1 MSNPEGKKLEFRH
14 NAALVLKSERHGP
27 KEPSGE
33 AVSLSGKFLK
43 MGDRARVS
51 GQPAVSG
58 LSSSSSSSSA
68 SSSAAPSAIATKIEK
83 ARKKRERPSDVGEP
97 DVLKRRVEVARGV
110 DDDDGDSG
118 MRYVPKTREMR
129 IVWEQVLSIV
139 QRLLGDVPHEVLA
152 GASEEVVAIL
162 RDGESIE
169 SDKRSRV
176 SSLLS
181 IGGGSS
187 LNDETFARLSSMSKL
202 LMDFTMPGASSS
214 ETFNNEG
221 IDEGVAVFQDDA
233 DENDG
238 GANEDFDFE
247 IKDEEDEGE
256 DENNEDMNPNNVS
269 SSEMRVAVDKETNES
284 ASNRAADLD
293 AAELAAGL
301 IPVRDIDAFFIQ
313 RHVAKYT
320 EDATEAMRLAGE
332 ILSIL
337 SAAISPT
344 QPSDVRLI
352 ENHLVSLLDFEKFDL
367 IRMIVKNAS
376 RILYVTRFRQAS
388 NDDARAKVRAEIAA
402 DTIHGGPEILRRL
415 GDALSSDSWTQD
427 RTASAKEKVARE
439 AQQIA
444 KSFRSEKSSAE
455 NELSILNPSSSAG
468 FKPDRIVDLESLA
481 FSKGAHTMSNS
492 KVVLPEKSW
501 RALKKGYEE
510 VHVPAQKARPMAEG
524 EREIPISELPQW
536 ARGAF
541 KGMTKL
547 NRVQSRLYETA
558 LFSPDNML
566 LCAPTGA
573 GKTNVAVLAILH
585 ELGLHRKEVL
595 GTDSADSGGPID
607 LSMFKIVYVAPMK
620 ALVQEVVANFTQRL
634 GESYGIKVRELS
646 GDQNLTKQEISD
658 TQIIVT
664 TPEKWDVVT
673 RKSGERTFTQLVR
686 LLIFDEIHLLH
697 DERGPVI
704 EALVSRT
711 MRQVEASSD
720 LVRIV
725 GLSATLPNYEDVA
738 SFLRVKVDRGLFVF
752 DSSFRP
758 APLQQQYIGVTEKNK
773 LKQLQMM
780 NTICYEKVLEQAGK
794 NQILIFVHSRKDTA
808 RTARAIRDMFVEKGT
823 QSQLLRQD
831 GASKEILVSE
841 AEAAAKD
848 AELKDLL
855 PFGFACHHAGMQRSD
870 RTLVEE
876 LFADGHI
883 QVLCSTATLAWGV
896 NLPAHTVI
904 IKGTQIYNPEKGRW
918 VEISPLDIVQMLGR
932 AGRPQYDTFGE
943 GIIITK
949 HDELQFYLSLMNQ
962 QLPVESQMIAKLAD
976 NLNAEIVLGTVAN
989 LKDAAHW
996 LSYTYLYVRMLRAP
1010 QLYGIA
1016 DRISTDPYLH
1026 TYRLELAHS
1035 AATLLD
1041 RHNLIRYDKRT
1052 GVFQPTALGRVASH
1066 YYITHST
1073 ISTYNEIL
1081 KPSLTDLELFRLFSL
1096 SAEFKNVVVRQE
1108 EREELRKL
1116 LDRVPIPVKETM
1128 EEPSA
1133 KVNVLL
1139 QAYISKLKLD
1149 GFALAADMVY
1159 VHQSAA
1165 RLMRAIFEIC
1175 LRRGWALLA
1184 RKALDIAKMIDH
1196 RQWGSSSPLR
1206 QFSQSAGGLS
1216 DEVLVR
1222 LEKKDIP
1229 WERYNDLRPS
1239 DLGELVRLPKLGKAI
1254 HRLVHMLPRLEVQVN
1269 LLPITRSLLR
1279 IDLVI
1284 EPDFIYD
1291 VKAHGGSESF
1301 WIFVEDADGD
1311 TIIHQEFFSLKMRY
1325 ATEEHKLT
1333 FFVPLTDPTPPQ
1345 YFIRVIS
1352 DRWLHSETLKAA
1364 PLRALLLPE
1373 KFPPHTELLDLAPLP
1388 LTALGSDQYT
1398 RLYLQK
1404 SNAPHQQIFNPIQTQ
1419 TFSALFETDQN
1430 VLISAPSGS
1439 GRNVCAEFALLR
1451 LFKNDPDSRAVYI
1464 APHVETARQRYDEW
1478 EVKFGDGLGK
1488 AVIEL
1493 TGELTADLKLL
1504 ERCNICI
1511 ATPRQWDA
1519 LSRRWKKRRAVQEV
1533 SLFICD
1539 DLDMISSGGAG
1550 DSVSAS
1556 SLGGG
1561 GLAKDAGSGATYEVV
1576 VSRMRQM
1583 SALLEGSPARLVAL
1597 SNSVANARDLADWIG
1612 AGPTGTFNFLPQT
1625 RAVPLEIRIQGFDNP
1640 NAALRL
1646 SGMARPVYHACAL
1659 NAESP
1664 TSARSL
1670 VFVPS
1675 RKQAQLTAID
1685 LLSFAAADNKANIFL
1700 RCDSSYIDEALSSFG
1715 VSSSSALQHTL
1726 HRGVAFVHSGMT
1738 DAEQQCIAALFESGA
1753 IGVVVAPAAFAWS
1766 MGAKVWDANT
1776 VVVMGTEAYDGR
1788 QRKYVD
1794 YPLSDVLY
1802 LVGRAVKPLSS
1813 DGIARAFVLC
1823 ASTRKD
1829 YLKKFLYEPLPVES
1843 QLHRSLHDHLCAEV
1857 VNKVVQNKQEALDYL
1872 TWSLLYR
1879 RLAQNP
1885 NYYGL
1890 QGTSARH
1897 LTDYLSELLD
1907 STLNDLEGSQCV
1919 EVIDELDLAPL
1930 NLGMIASYY
1939 HCSYVTLEVFAAS
1952 VAAKS
1957 KLRSLVEIIANASEF
1972 DSVPIRHGEEK
1983 FLRQL
1988 AMHLPIAPPIVEGK
2002 DPDLI
2007 FHDAHVK
2014 TFLLLQAHF
2023 SRRALAPELRNDLAR
2038 ILQESVT
2045 LVQALVDVVSSEGW
2059 LKPALAAMEMSQMII
2074 QGLWADKDSSLLQ
2087 VPHFTTELVSR
2098 CAAYG
2103 TQDDND
2109 GTMHDSDANSIE
2121 SVFDLSNMDHG
2132 ARQKLLQFND
2142 LQLADVA
2149 RFANRI
2155 PSINMSFS
2163 ISGGGIIDGSVP
2175 FGGEDAEAVP
2185 VIPGE
2190 TVSVCITLER
2200 EGGAEG
2206 LEEGAG
2212 VGAVYAPRFPTSK
2225 SEGWWLVIGQPS
2237 ANAILAIKRITLG
2250 RSAQSFTLDFPS
2262 PSAGDGGSNVAK
2274 AQLLFMCDS
2283 YCGIDQ
2289 EQEFTLQLR
2298 S

>member
-1 MSNPEGKKLEFRH
+1 MPPQIQKGGEARKLEYRH
-14 NAALVLKSERHGP
+14 NAALVLRSDRHGP
-27 KEPSGE
+27 KEPTGE

-51 GQPAVSG
+51 DTTNATG
-58 LSSSSSSSSA
+58 SSLSSA
-68 SSSAAPSAIATKIEK
+68 SSAVTQRIEK
-83 ARKKRERPSDVGEP
+83 ARKKRERPSEAGEL
-97 DVLKRRVEVARGV
+97 DGLKRRSEVIRGYV
-110 DDDDGDSG
+110 DDEGDSSL
-118 MRYVPKTREMR
+118 RYIPKTRDMR
-129 IVWEQVLSIV
+129 IVWEQILSIC
-139 QRLLGDVPHEVLA
+139 QRLLGDVPHEVLS

-169 SDKRSRV
+169 SDKRTRV
-176 SSLLS
+176 SSLLAT
-181 IGGGSS
+181 GGGLS

-202 LMDFTMPGASSS
+202 LMDFTVPGSASSES
-214 ETFNNEG
+214 AMNEG
-221 IDEGVAVFQDDA
+221 IDEGVAVFQDDT
-233 DENDG
+233 DDKEG
-238 GANEDFDFE
+238 GANDDFDFE
-247 IKDEEDEGE
+247 INDDEVEDDKDENSNGAEE
-256 DENNEDMNPNNVS
+256 
-269 SSEMRVAVDKETNES
+269 SEMRVVVEKESSES

-301 IPVRDIDAFFIQ
+301 IPVRDIDAFFVQ
-313 RHVAKYT
+313 RQVAKYT
-320 EDATEAMRLAGE
+320 EDANEAMRLAGE
-332 ILSIL
+332 ILTIL
-337 SAAISPT
+337 SVAISPS
-344 QPSDVRLI
+344 QPSDVRLL
-352 ENHLVSLLDFEKFDL
+352 ENQLVSLLDFEKFEL
-367 IRMIVKNAS
+367 IRLIVKNAP
-376 RILYVTRFRQAS
+376 RIHHVTRFRQAS
-388 NDDARAKVRAEIAA
+388 NDEVRAKVRAEIAA

-427 RTASAKEKVARE
+427 RTASAKDKVTRE
-439 AQQIA
+439 AEQIA
-444 KSFRSEKSSAE
+444 RSSRSEKNNTE
-455 NELSILNPSSSAG
+455 NELAFLSPSSGAV
-468 FKPDRIVDLESLA
+468 FKPDRLVDLDALA
-481 FSKGAHTMSNS
+481 FTKGAHTMSNA

-510 VHVPAQKARPMAEG
+510 VHVPAQKPRPMAEG
-524 EREIPISELPQW
+524 EREIPITELPGW
-536 ARGAF
+536 AQGAF
-541 KGMTKL
+541 KGMTRL

-585 ELGLHRKEVL
+585 ELGLHRQEVL
-595 GTDSADSGGPID
+595 GSNGSDASVTLPID
-607 LSMFKIVYVAPMK
+607 LSAFKIVYVAPMK

-646 GDQNLTKQEISD
+646 GDQNLTKQEIAD

-738 SFLRVKVDRGLFVF
+738 AFLRVKADRGLFVF

-773 LKQLQMM
+773 IKQLQLM
-780 NTICYEKVLEQAGK
+780 NSICYEKVLEQAGK

-808 RTARAIRDMFVEKGT
+808 RTARAIRDMFVENNT

-841 AEAAAKD
+841 ANAAAKD
-848 AELKDLL
+848 TELKDLL

-918 VEISPLDIVQMLGR
+918 VEISPLDIMQMLGR

-962 QLPVESQMIAKLAD
+962 QLPVESQMIGKLAD
-976 NLNAEIVLGTVAN
+976 NLNAEIVLGTIAN
-989 LKDAAHW
+989 LKDAGHW
-996 LSYTYLYVRMLRAP
+996 LSYSYLYVRMLRAP
-1010 QLYGIA
+1010 HLYGVADKIA
-1016 DRISTDPYLH
+1016 TDPRLY

-1066 YYITHST
+1066 YYITHPT

-1184 RKALDIAKMIDH
+1184 RKALDVAKMIDH

-1206 QFSQSAGGLS
+1206 QFSQGAGGLS
-1216 DEVLVR
+1216 DEVLIR

-1239 DLGELVRLPKLGKAI
+1239 DLGELVRLPKLGKNI
-1254 HRLVHMLPRLEVQVN
+1254 HKLVHMIPRLEVQVN

-1279 IDLVI
+1279 IDLII

-1333 FFVPLTDPTPPQ
+1333 FFVPLTEPTPPQ
-1345 YFIRVIS
+1345 YFIRVVS
-1352 DRWLHSETLKAA
+1352 DRWLHSETLKAV
-1364 PLRALLLPE
+1364 PLRSLLLPA
-1373 KFPPHTELLDLAPLP
+1373 KFPPHTELLDLSPLP
-1388 LTALGSDQYT
+1388 LTALGSEDFT

-1404 SNAPHQQIFNPIQTQ
+1404 SNAAHQQIFNPIQTQ
-1419 TFSALFETDQN
+1419 TFSSLFETDQN

-1439 GRNVCAEFALLR
+1439 GRNICAEFALLR
-1451 LFKNDPDSRAVYI
+1451 LFKQDPDARAVYI
-1464 APHVETARQRYDEW
+1464 APHVETTRQRYDEW
-1478 EVKFGDGLGK
+1478 EVKFGVGLGK

-1493 TGELTADLKLL
+1493 TGELAADLRLL

-1539 DLDMISSGGAG
+1539 DLDMIGSFGSG
-1550 DSVSAS
+1550 DSVSTA

-1561 GLAKDAGSGATYEVV
+1561 GIAKDAGSGATYEVV

-1583 SALLEGSPARLVAL
+1583 TALLEGTPARLVAL

-1612 AGPTGTFNFLPQT
+1612 AGPTGLFNFLPQT

-1640 NAALRL
+1640 NASLRL

-1659 NAESP
+1659 HAEAP
-1664 TSARSL
+1664 TSARSI

-1685 LLSFAAADNKANIFL
+1685 LLSFAAADNKSNIFL
-1700 RCDSSYIDEALSSFG
+1700 RCETAYIDEALTSFG
-1715 VSSSSALQHTL
+1715 VSSSSALHHTL
-1726 HRGVAFVHSGMT
+1726 HRGVAYLHSGMT
-1738 DAEQQCIAALFESGA
+1738 DGEQQCIAALFESGA
-1753 IGVVVAPAAFAWS
+1753 IAVVVAPAAFAWS
-1766 MGAKVWDANT
+1766 MGAKTWDATT

-1823 ASTRKD
+1823 ASTRKE

-1857 VNKVVQNKQEALDYL
+1857 VNRVVQNKQEALDYL

-1890 QGTSARH
+1890 QGTSSRH

-1930 NLGMIASYY
+1930 NLGMISSYY
-1939 HCSYVTLEVFAAS
+1939 NCSYITLEVFAAS

-1957 KLRSLVEIIANASEF
+1957 KLRGLVEIIANASEF
-1972 DSVPIRHGEEK
+1972 DTVPIRHGEEK
-1983 FLRQL
+1983 VLRQL
-1988 AMHLPIAPPIVEGK
+1988 AMHVPIAPPAVEGK

-2023 SRRALAPELRNDLAR
+2023 SRHALSQELRNDLAR
-2038 ILQESVT
+2038 ILQEGVI

-2059 LKPALAAMEMSQMII
+2059 LKPALAAMELSQMLV

-2087 VPHFTTELVSR
+2087 VPHFTPELVAH
-2098 CAAYG
+2098 CASYG
-2103 TQDDND
+2103 TEDS
-2109 GTMHDSDANSIE
+2109 TMQDSDISPIE
-2121 SVFDLSNMDHG
+2121 SVFDLTNMEQG
-2132 ARQKLLQFND
+2132 ARQKLLQLSD
-2142 LQLADVA
+2142 HQLADVA
-2149 RFANRI
+2149 RFANRV

-2163 ISGGGIIDGSVP
+2163 ISGGGIVDGSVSL
-2175 FGGEDAEAVP
+2175 GGDTDEAFP
-2185 VIPGE
+2185 VVLGE
-2190 TVSVCITLER
+2190 SLSVSVTLER

-2212 VGAVYAPRFPTSK
+2212 VGAVYAPRFPTAK
-2225 SEGWWLVIGQPS
+2225 TEGWWLVIGQP
-2237 ANAILAIKRITLG
+2237 ATNTILAIKRITLG
-2250 RSAQSFTLDFPS
+2250 RSAQTFTLDFVAP
-2262 PSAGDGGSNVAK
+2262 AGDNGSDTAK

-2283 YCGIDQ
+2283 YSGIDQ
-2289 EQEFTLQLR
+2289 EQEFHIQLKA
-2298 S
+2298 